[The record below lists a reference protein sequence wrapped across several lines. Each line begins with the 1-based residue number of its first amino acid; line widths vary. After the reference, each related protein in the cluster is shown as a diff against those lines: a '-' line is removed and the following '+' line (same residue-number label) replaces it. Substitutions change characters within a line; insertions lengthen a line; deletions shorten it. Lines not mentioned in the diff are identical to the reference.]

1 MKKAAIFLIPTLSL
15 VLVGCT
21 KNKQNNNLVEKQPNI
36 TNVYKKTIKDKEQ
49 NIENK
54 INKPSFISKPTNTN
68 KKPGFSNLLNDE
80 FEPKNNDK
88 LLDQNVSK
96 KEPKVNHNSMT
107 NNNSTLEVEN
117 KLKKI
122 TEQNNKF
129 QVFEDTQYSVK
140 SLLNSISFSNN
151 KININKYKDINYI
164 GLDQYLNLLK
174 DIIEI
179 NSKSKDVFYNNV
191 TYTLTKELKKET
203 NNNITTITLIN
214 KYSSKD
220 KNKNSDFTLSE
231 FVKFD
236 YLTQQITI
244 SSVNFYN
251 LLNSYENE
259 TNLEYK
265 YSKTLDKNPL
275 IIDLNKYSIYIFN
288 NKNQLYLPLL
298 VLNQIFLAESE
309 RQIYFNNKE
318 LFVFEVFDLYDH
330 NNNNTKKML
339 SSNKRDTELSN
350 DLKEFS
356 YNYLW
361 FLLDN
366 FYPLKQENQDYKD
379 YLEKYKKDLMSDKLE
394 HFKATNLLI
403 RDLNDIHTKVLLQ
416 SPLYDLKTR
425 DEDLLVKEST
435 RTDRVGNFRKH
446 ERELIRESG
455 DLNERNIRYTNDDK
469 TAIIKIDIISRYTVE
484 GIKRQLEEIKS
495 KNTIQNVVF
504 DLTLNRGGSV
514 PATFILL
521 GYLTDQSFKYHKFY
535 PNTNN
540 KEILDIKSKI
550 GKFNFK
556 YYILTSPI
564 NYSAGNTFASI
575 SKTNKIAK
583 IIGYQSGGGASEVRL
598 SVLPNGMIIRK
609 SSMYTL
615 TDNNWNSY
623 ELGTQPDIEFDK
635 SKGYDFKKL
644 FDLDYIQNIV
654 NKN

>member
-1 MKKAAIFLIPTLSL
+1 M
-15 VLVGCT
+15 
-21 KNKQNNNLVEKQPNI
+21 N
-36 TNVYKKTIKDKEQ
+36 
-49 NIENK
+49 
-54 INKPSFISKPTNTN
+54 
-68 KKPGFSNLLNDE
+68 
-80 FEPKNNDK
+80 
-88 LLDQNVSK
+88 
-96 KEPKVNHNSMT
+96 

-140 SLLNSISFSNN
+140 SLLNSISISNN

-251 LLNSYENE
+251 LLNPYENE

-275 IIDLNKYSIYIFN
+275 IIDLNKYNIYIFN
-288 NKNQLYLPLL
+288 KNNQLYLPLL
-298 VLNQIFLAESE
+298 VLNQVFLAESE
-309 RQIYFNNKE
+309 RQIYFNNKD

-330 NNNNTKKML
+330 NNNNTKKIL
-339 SSNKRDTELSN
+339 SSNKQDTELSN

-356 YNYLW
+356 YNYFW

-379 YLEKYKKDLMSDKLE
+379 YLEKYKKDLMSNNLE

-425 DEDLLVKEST
+425 DEDLLVKENN
-435 RTDRVGNFRKH
+435 RTDRVGNFRKY
-446 ERELIRESG
+446 ERELIRKSG
-455 DLNERNIRYTNDDK
+455 DLNERNIRYTNDNK

-495 KNTIQNVVF
+495 KNKVENVVF

-623 ELGTQPDIEFDK
+623 EFGTQPDIEFDK

>member
-1 MKKAAIFLIPTLSL
+1 MKIH
-15 VLVGCT
+15 
-21 KNKQNNNLVEKQPNI
+21 NI
-36 TNVYKKTIKDKEQ
+36 A
-49 NIENK
+49 
-54 INKPSFISKPTNTN
+54 
-68 KKPGFSNLLNDE
+68 
-80 FEPKNNDK
+80 
-88 LLDQNVSK
+88 
-96 KEPKVNHNSMT
+96 
-107 NNNSTLEVEN
+107 
-117 KLKKI
+117 LK
-122 TEQNNKF
+122 
-129 QVFEDTQYSVK
+129 
-140 SLLNSISFSNN
+140 

-251 LLNSYENE
+251 LLNPYENE

-275 IIDLNKYSIYIFN
+275 II
-288 NKNQLYLPLL
+288 
-298 VLNQIFLAESE
+298 FLAESE
-309 RQIYFNNKE
+309 RQIYFNNKD

-330 NNNNTKKML
+330 NNNNTKKIL
-339 SSNKRDTELSN
+339 SSNKQDTELSN

-356 YNYLW
+356 YNYFW

-379 YLEKYKKDLMSDKLE
+379 YLEKYKKDLMSNNLE

-425 DEDLLVKEST
+425 DEDLLVKENN
-435 RTDRVGNFRKH
+435 RTDRVGNFRKY

-455 DLNERNIRYTNDDK
+455 DLNERNIRYTNDNK

-495 KNTIQNVVF
+495 KN
-504 DLTLNRGGSV
+504 
-514 PATFILL
+514 
-521 GYLTDQSFKYHKFY
+521 
-535 PNTNN
+535 
-540 KEILDIKSKI
+540 KI

-623 ELGTQPDIEFDK
+623 EFGTQPDIEFDK

>member
-21 KNKQNNNLVEKQPNI
+21 KNKQNNNLVQKQPDI
-36 TNVYKKTIKDKEQ
+36 TNVYKKTIKDKED

-251 LLNSYENE
+251 LLNPYENE

-265 YSKTLDKNPL
+265 YPKTLDKNPL

-298 VLNQIFLAESE
+298 VLNQVFLAESE
-309 RQIYFNNKE
+309 RQIYFNNKD

-330 NNNNTKKML
+330 NNNETKTKL
-339 SSNKRDTELSN
+339 SSNKQDTELSN

-366 FYPLKQENQDYKD
+366 FYPLKQENQNYKD
-379 YLEKYKKDLMSDKLE
+379 YLEKYKKDLMSNNLE

-425 DEDLLVKEST
+425 DEDLLVKENS
-435 RTDRVGNFRKH
+435 RTDRIGNFRKY

-455 DLNERNIRYTNDDK
+455 DLTEKDIRFTKDNK
-469 TAIIKIDIISRYTVE
+469 TAIIKIDIISRDTITGV
-484 GIKRQLEEIKS
+484 KKQLEEIKS
-495 KNTIQNVVF
+495 KNKVENVVF

-540 KEILDIKSKI
+540 KEILVIKSKI

-623 ELGTQPDIEFDK
+623 ELGAKPDIEFDK

-644 FDLDYIQNIV
+644 FDLDYIQNII

>member
-21 KNKQNNNLVEKQPNI
+21 KNKQNNNLVKKQPNI

-68 KKPGFSNLLNDE
+68 KKPGFSNLLDDE
-80 FEPKNNDK
+80 FQPKNNDK

-140 SLLNSISFSNN
+140 SLLNSISISNN

-191 TYTLTKELKKET
+191 AYTLTKELKKET

-251 LLNSYENE
+251 LLNPYENE
-259 TNLEYK
+259 TNLEYR
-265 YSKTLDKNPL
+265 YSKTLDTNPL

-298 VLNQIFLAESE
+298 VLNQVFLAESE
-309 RQIYFNNKE
+309 RQIYFNNKD

-339 SSNKRDTELSN
+339 NSNKQDTELSN

-366 FYPLKQENQDYKD
+366 FYPLKQENQDYKE
-379 YLEKYKKDLMSDKLE
+379 YLEKYKKDLMSNKLN

-425 DEDLLVKEST
+425 DEDLLVKENN
-435 RTDRVGNFRKH
+435 RTDRVGNFRKY
-446 ERELIRESG
+446 ERELINLSA
-455 DLNERNIRYTNDDK
+455 DLNERNIRYTNDNK

-484 GIKRQLEEIKS
+484 GIKRQLEEIKN
-495 KNTIQNVVF
+495 KNTVKNVIF

-521 GYLTDQSFKYHKFY
+521 GYLTNQSFKYHKFY

-550 GKFNFK
+550 DKFGFK

-623 ELGTQPDIEFDK
+623 ELGVKPDIEFDK

-644 FDLDYIQNIV
+644 FDLNYIQNIV

>member
-21 KNKQNNNLVEKQPNI
+21 KNKQNNNSVQKQPNI

-80 FEPKNNDK
+80 FEPKNDDK

-191 TYTLTKELKKET
+191 SYTLTKELKKET

-236 YLTQQITI
+236 YLTQQTTI

-251 LLNSYENE
+251 LLNPYENE

-275 IIDLNKYSIYIFN
+275 IIDLNKYNIYIFN
-288 NKNQLYLPLL
+288 KNNQLYLPLL
-298 VLNQIFLAESE
+298 VLNQVFLAESE
-309 RQIYFNNKE
+309 RQIYFNNKD

-339 SSNKRDTELSN
+339 SSNKQDTELSK

-366 FYPLKQENQDYKD
+366 FYPLKQKNQDYKD
-379 YLEKYKKDLMSDKLE
+379 YLEKYKKDLMSNKLE
-394 HFKATNLLI
+394 HFKANNLLI
-403 RDLNDIHTKVLLQ
+403 RDLNDIHTKVLLH

-425 DEDLLVKEST
+425 DEVLLVKENN
-435 RTDRVGNFRKH
+435 RTDRVGNFRKY
-446 ERELIRESG
+446 ERELINLSG
-455 DLNERNIRYTNDDK
+455 DLNERNIRYTNDNK

-484 GIKRQLEEIKS
+484 GIKRQLEEIK
-495 KNTIQNVVF
+495 KQ
-504 DLTLNRGGSV
+504 
-514 PATFILL
+514 
-521 GYLTDQSFKYHKFY
+521 KY
-535 PNTNN
+535 
-540 KEILDIKSKI
+540 S
-550 GKFNFK
+550 
-556 YYILTSPI
+556 
-564 NYSAGNTFASI
+564 
-575 SKTNKIAK
+575 
-583 IIGYQSGGGASEVRL
+583 
-598 SVLPNGMIIRK
+598 
-609 SSMYTL
+609 
-615 TDNNWNSY
+615 
-623 ELGTQPDIEFDK
+623 
-635 SKGYDFKKL
+635 
-644 FDLDYIQNIV
+644 
-654 NKN
+654 

>member
-21 KNKQNNNLVEKQPNI
+21 KNKQNNNSVQKQPNI

-80 FEPKNNDK
+80 FEPKNDDK

-191 TYTLTKELKKET
+191 TYTLTKEFKKET

-251 LLNSYENE
+251 LLNPYENE

-298 VLNQIFLAESE
+298 VLNQVFLAESE
-309 RQIYFNNKE
+309 RQIYFNNKD

-330 NNNNTKKML
+330 NNNETKTKL
-339 SSNKRDTELSN
+339 SSNKQDTELSN

-366 FYPLKQENQDYKD
+366 FYPLKQENKNYKD
-379 YLEKYKKDLMSDKLE
+379 YLEKYKKDLMSNKLE

-416 SPLYDLKTR
+416 SPLYDLKTK
-425 DEDLLVKEST
+425 DEDLLVKENN
-435 RTDRVGNFRKH
+435 RTDRVGNFRKY
-446 ERELIRESG
+446 ERELINLSG
-455 DLNERNIRYTNDDK
+455 DLNERNIRYTNDNK

-484 GIKRQLEEIKS
+484 GIKRQLQEIKS
-495 KNTIQNVVF
+495 KNKVENVVF

-550 GKFNFK
+550 GKFDFK

-623 ELGTQPDIEFDK
+623 ELGVKPDIEFDK

-644 FDLDYIQNIV
+644 FDLNYIQNIV

>member
-21 KNKQNNNLVEKQPNI
+21 NNKQNNNLVQKQPNI

-49 NIENK
+49 NI
-54 INKPSFISKPTNTN
+54 
-68 KKPGFSNLLNDE
+68 
-80 FEPKNNDK
+80 
-88 LLDQNVSK
+88 
-96 KEPKVNHNSMT
+96 
-107 NNNSTLEVEN
+107 EN

-151 KININKYKDINYI
+151 KININKYKDINYV

-179 NSKSKDVFYNNV
+179 NSKSKNVFYNNV
-191 TYTLTKELKKET
+191 SYTLTKELKKET

-214 KYSSKD
+214 KYSLKD

-251 LLNSYENE
+251 LLNPYEDE

-275 IIDLNKYSIYIFN
+275 IIDLNKYNIYIFN
-288 NKNQLYLPLL
+288 KNNQLYLPLL
-298 VLNQIFLAESE
+298 VLNQVFLTESE
-309 RQIYFNNKE
+309 TQIYFNNKD

-330 NNNNTKKML
+330 RNNETKTKL
-339 SSNKRDTELSN
+339 SSNKQDTELSN

-366 FYPLKQENQDYKD
+366 FYPLKQENKNYKD
-379 YLEKYKKDLMSDKLE
+379 YLEKYKKELMSNKLN

-416 SPLYDLKTR
+416 SPLYDLKTKN
-425 DEDLLVKEST
+425 EDLLVKESI
-435 RTDRVGNFRKH
+435 RTDRVGNFRKY

-455 DLNERNIRYTNDDK
+455 DLMEKDIRYTKDNK
-469 TAIIKIDIISRYTVE
+469 TAIIKIDIISRDTIAGV
-484 GIKRQLEEIKS
+484 KKQLEEIKN
-495 KNTIQNVVF
+495 KNTFKNVIF
-504 DLTLNRGGSV
+504 DLTLNRGGSL
-514 PATFILL
+514 PSTFILL
-521 GYLTDQSFKYHKFY
+521 GYLTNQSFKYHKFY

-550 GKFNFK
+550 GKFDFK

-564 NYSAGNTFASI
+564 NYSAGNVFAAV

-583 IIGYQSGGGASEVRL
+583 IIGYQSAGGASEVRL
-598 SVLPNGMIIRK
+598 NVLPNGMIIRK

-623 ELGTQPDIEFDK
+623 EFGTQPDIEFDK

>member
-21 KNKQNNNLVEKQPNI
+21 KNKQNNNLVQKQPNI
-36 TNVYKKTIKDKEQ
+36 TNVYKKTTKDKEQ

-107 NNNSTLEVEN
+107 NNNSSLEVEN

-129 QVFEDTQYSVK
+129 QVFEDTQYNVK
-140 SLLNSISFSNN
+140 SLLNSISISNN

-191 TYTLTKELKKET
+191 AYTLTKELKKET

-231 FVKFD
+231 LVKFD

-251 LLNSYENE
+251 LLNPYENE
-259 TNLEYK
+259 ANLEYK

-288 NKNQLYLPLL
+288 NKD
-298 VLNQIFLAESE
+298 
-309 RQIYFNNKE
+309 

-330 NNNNTKKML
+330 RNNKTKTKL
-339 SSNKRDTELSN
+339 SSNKQDTELSN
-350 DLKEFS
+350 DLKKFS

-379 YLEKYKKDLMSDKLE
+379 YLEKYKKDLMSNKLE
-394 HFKATNLLI
+394 YFKATNLLI

-416 SPLYDLKTR
+416 SPLYDLKTKE
-425 DEDLLVKEST
+425 EDLLVKEST
-435 RTDRVGNFRKH
+435 RTDRVGNFRKY

-455 DLNERNIRYTNDDK
+455 DLTEKDIRYTKDNK
-469 TAIIKIDIISRYTVE
+469 TAIIKIDIISRDTITGV
-484 GIKRQLEEIKS
+484 KKQLEEIKN
-495 KNTIQNVVF
+495 KNTVKNVIF

-521 GYLTDQSFKYHKFY
+521 GYLTNQSFKYHKFY

-550 GKFNFK
+550 DKFDFK

-564 NYSAGNTFASI
+564 NYSAGNTFAAI

-583 IIGYQSGGGASEVRL
+583 IIGYQSGGGSSEVRL
-598 SVLPNGMIIRK
+598 SILPNGMIIRK

-623 ELGTQPDIEFDK
+623 ELGVKPDIEFDK
-635 SKGYDFKKL
+635 SKGYDFNKL
-644 FDLDYIQNIV
+644 FDLNYIQNII

>member
-21 KNKQNNNLVEKQPNI
+21 NNKQNNNLVQKQPNI

-49 NIENK
+49 NI
-54 INKPSFISKPTNTN
+54 
-68 KKPGFSNLLNDE
+68 
-80 FEPKNNDK
+80 
-88 LLDQNVSK
+88 
-96 KEPKVNHNSMT
+96 
-107 NNNSTLEVEN
+107 EN

-151 KININKYKDINYI
+151 KININKYKDINYV

-179 NSKSKDVFYNNV
+179 NSKSKNVFYNNV
-191 TYTLTKELKKET
+191 SYTLTKELKKET

-214 KYSSKD
+214 KYSLKD

-251 LLNSYENE
+251 LLNPYEDE

-275 IIDLNKYSIYIFN
+275 IIDLNKYNIYIFN
-288 NKNQLYLPLL
+288 KNNQLYLPLL
-298 VLNQIFLAESE
+298 VLNQVFLTESE
-309 RQIYFNNKE
+309 TQIYFNNKD

-330 NNNNTKKML
+330 RNNETKTKL
-339 SSNKRDTELSN
+339 SSNKQDTELSN

-366 FYPLKQENQDYKD
+366 FYPLKQENKNYKD
-379 YLEKYKKDLMSDKLE
+379 YLEKYKKKLMSNKLN

-416 SPLYDLKTR
+416 SPLYDLKTKN
-425 DEDLLVKEST
+425 EDLLVKESI
-435 RTDRVGNFRKH
+435 RTDRVGNFRKY

-455 DLNERNIRYTNDDK
+455 DLMEKDIRYTKDNK
-469 TAIIKIDIISRYTVE
+469 TAIIKIDIISRDTIAGV
-484 GIKRQLEEIKS
+484 KKQLEEIKN
-495 KNTIQNVVF
+495 KNTFKNVIF
-504 DLTLNRGGSV
+504 DLTLNRGGSL
-514 PATFILL
+514 PSTFILL
-521 GYLTDQSFKYHKFY
+521 GYLTNQSFKYHKFY

-550 GKFNFK
+550 GKFDFK

-564 NYSAGNTFASI
+564 NYSAGNVFAAV

-583 IIGYQSGGGASEVRL
+583 IIGYQSAGGASEVRL
-598 SVLPNGMIIRK
+598 NVLPNGMIIRK

-623 ELGTQPDIEFDK
+623 EFGTQPDIEFDK

>member
-21 KNKQNNNLVEKQPNI
+21 NNKQNNNLVQKQPNI

-49 NIENK
+49 NI
-54 INKPSFISKPTNTN
+54 
-68 KKPGFSNLLNDE
+68 
-80 FEPKNNDK
+80 
-88 LLDQNVSK
+88 
-96 KEPKVNHNSMT
+96 
-107 NNNSTLEVEN
+107 EN

-151 KININKYKDINYI
+151 KININKYKDINYV

-179 NSKSKDVFYNNV
+179 NSKSKNVFYNNV
-191 TYTLTKELKKET
+191 SYTLTKELKKET

-214 KYSSKD
+214 KYSLKD

-251 LLNSYENE
+251 LLNPYEDE

-275 IIDLNKYSIYIFN
+275 IIDLNKYNIYIFN
-288 NKNQLYLPLL
+288 KNNQLYLPLL
-298 VLNQIFLAESE
+298 VLNQVFLTESE
-309 RQIYFNNKE
+309 TQIYFNNKD

-330 NNNNTKKML
+330 RNNETKTKL
-339 SSNKRDTELSN
+339 SSNKQDTELSN

-366 FYPLKQENQDYKD
+366 FYPLKQENKNYKD
-379 YLEKYKKDLMSDKLE
+379 YLEKYKKELMSNKLN

-416 SPLYDLKTR
+416 SPLYDLKTKN
-425 DEDLLVKEST
+425 EDLLVKESI
-435 RTDRVGNFRKH
+435 RTDRVGNFRKY

-455 DLNERNIRYTNDDK
+455 DLMEKDIRYTKDNK
-469 TAIIKIDIISRYTVE
+469 TAIIKINIISRDTIAGV
-484 GIKRQLEEIKS
+484 KKQLEEIKN
-495 KNTIQNVVF
+495 KNTFKNVIF
-504 DLTLNRGGSV
+504 DLTLNRGGSL
-514 PATFILL
+514 PSTFILL
-521 GYLTDQSFKYHKFY
+521 GYLTNQSFKYHKFY

-550 GKFNFK
+550 GKFDFK

-564 NYSAGNTFASI
+564 NYSAGNVFAAV

-583 IIGYQSGGGASEVRL
+583 IIGYQSAGGASEVRL
-598 SVLPNGMIIRK
+598 NVLPNGMIIRK

-623 ELGTQPDIEFDK
+623 EFGTQPDIEFDK